1 MTREARGCGSATDDA
16 THKARG
22 PGGRHASRGHMAWGW
37 RRGRVAAADAGQE
50 EKGNLGGR

>member
-1 MTREARGCGSATDDA
+1 VHDRAVVRGTTCDARS
-16 THKARG
+16 H

-37 RRGRVAAADAGQE
+37 RRGRAAAADAGQE